1 MKIGFV
7 CTNFN
12 NARFT
17 REAVRSL
24 LACRGHE
31 ISIAI
36 VDNNSDGA
44 DIGMLRQIAREF
56 PAIHVIYNK
65 KNLGYFGGLN
75 IGIRFLRASYPE
87 LSHLIVGN
95 NDLEFPAEFIQ
106 SIETNCGLF
115 KEYAVVSPD
124 VVTVGGMHQN
134 PHVIARITPLRE
146 IAYDLYYANYYIAC
160 VMRKM
165 SKWATNLTERG
176 DERQWQRAQRVY
188 QGHGS
193 CYVLGPMFFERFT
206 ELWAPTFMMGEE
218 YFLSKQLSDVGMVIF
233 YEPAIRV
240 VHHYHATV
248 GSVPPKKFW
257 KMAREAHRVY
267 RRYVSI
273 M

>member
-36 VDNNSDGA
+36 VDNDSDAA
-44 DIGMLRQIAREF
+44 DIRMLGEIALEF
-56 PAIHVIYNK
+56 PAIHIIYNK
-65 KNLGYFGGLN
+65 NNVGYFGGLN
-75 IGIRFLRASYPE
+75 IGIRFLRASHPE
-87 LSHLIVGN
+87 TRHLVVGN
-95 NDLEFPAEFIQ
+95 NDLEFSSDFVS
-106 SIETNCGLF
+106 SIDANCGLLQ
-115 KEYAVVSPD
+115 KYPVLSPD
-124 VVTVGGMHQN
+124 VITVDGVHQN
-134 PHVIARITPLRE
+134 PHVITRITRLRE
-146 IAYDLYYANYYIAC
+146 MAYDLYYSNYYVAW
-160 VMRKM
+160 MMLKM
-165 SKWATNLTERG
+165 SKWGRNFTERG
-176 DERQWQRAQRVY
+176 DERQWQRAQRIY

-193 CYVLGPMFFERFT
+193 CYILGPLFFERFA

-218 YFLSKQLSDVGMVIF
+218 YFLSKQLSDIGMSIF
-233 YEPAIRV
+233 YEPAIQV

-248 GSVPPKKFW
+248 ASVPPKKSW
-257 KMAREAHRVY
+257 GMARDAHRVY
-267 RRYVSI
+267 RRYVGI